1 MLMQIEVNRV
11 QELLKTEI
19 KQIDIAVAILLNI
32 MQYYAKLKNNLEDKL
47 SYIQKIKIE
56 RNVAQDQIQELLK
69 ISNTSNFKELK
80 NLLKKSRQTT

>member
-1 MLMQIEVNRV
+1 MQIEVNRV